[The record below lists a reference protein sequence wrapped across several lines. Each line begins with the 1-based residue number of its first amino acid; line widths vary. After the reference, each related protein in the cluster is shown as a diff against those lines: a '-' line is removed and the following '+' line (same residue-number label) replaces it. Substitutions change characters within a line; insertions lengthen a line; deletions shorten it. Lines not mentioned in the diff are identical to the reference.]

1 MVTAARHDY
10 ESLPFLNVFSPE
22 YTKDPLAA
30 IRALGEGQAMAR
42 SPRGLEC
49 LSYDLSWELLRDE
62 RFPVGFEELLTMTG
76 LTPEGGTTSLPAT
89 RRRWKARSTDD
100 KGACLRRSLAR
111 RQSNERAGSHDASS
125 RNCSMA

>member
-1 MVTAARHDY
+1 MVTAARLDY

-42 SPRGLEC
+42 SP
-49 LSYDLSWELLRDE
+49 
-62 RFPVGFEELLTMTG
+62 
-76 LTPEGGTTSLPAT
+76 SLPAT